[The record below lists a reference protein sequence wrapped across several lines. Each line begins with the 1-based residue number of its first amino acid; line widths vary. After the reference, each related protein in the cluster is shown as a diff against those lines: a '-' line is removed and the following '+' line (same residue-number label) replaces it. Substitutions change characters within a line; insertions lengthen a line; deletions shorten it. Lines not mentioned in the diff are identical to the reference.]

1 MNFYNFWEDLKESL
15 EVLVKESVANFGEQA
30 KQDGLEFL
38 DQTKEDLEKWAKQL
52 AAGDL
57 SKDDFEWL
65 VNGRK
70 DLAKMEALKQAGL
83 AAIEIDK
90 LKKQIIDLVI
100 GKAFDHFL

>member
-1 MNFYNFWEDLKESL
+1 MDFNKFWEDLKKSL
-15 EVLVKESVANFGEQA
+15 EKLVKQSVSNFGEQA
-30 KQDGLEFL
+30 KKDGFEFL
-38 DQTKEDLEKWAKQL
+38 DETKSDLEKWTKQL

-65 VNGRK
+65 VKGRK

-90 LKKQIIDLVI
+90 LKKQILDLVV
-100 GKAFDHFL
+100 GKAIDHFL